1 MDSLLTVV
9 MFLDIVRDTSDTDGF
24 EEESGAEF
32 EPVTE
37 PEDEDGPVKDESSG
51 DSDVST
57 IN

>member
-1 MDSLLTVV
+1 